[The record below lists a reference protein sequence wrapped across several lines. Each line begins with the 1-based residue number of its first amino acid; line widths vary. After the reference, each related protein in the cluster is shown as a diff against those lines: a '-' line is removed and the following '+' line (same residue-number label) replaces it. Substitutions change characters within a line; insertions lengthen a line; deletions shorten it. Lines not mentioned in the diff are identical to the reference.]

1 MSNQVVNEV
10 NKEDFNQIN
19 RNYEE
24 ARAREAELELYLKE
38 EEAKNVIRASRMRK
52 QKISQGIIRCAATAL
67 TMWALYHAQTA
78 GLIASVLSVPAY
90 CVGFTFCGW
99 CLCDVSRYWKL
110 ERQARGRC

>member
-1 MSNQVVNEV
+1 MPVQVANEV
-10 NKEDFNQIN
+10 NKEDFQQIN

-24 ARAREAELELYLKE
+24 AKARAADLEAHLKE
-38 EEAKNVIRASRMRK
+38 VEAKNVIRASWMRK
-52 QKISQGIIRCAATAL
+52 RKISQSIIRCAATVL

-78 GLIASVLSVPAY
+78 GLIASVLSIPAY

-110 ERQARGRC
+110 ERQARGRG